1 MADLIKVGMADFK
14 VSRSPAT
21 IISYGLGSCIGVS
34 LYDPQTK
41 IGGLLHIML
50 PDSKQSRATDN
61 PAKFA
66 DTGIPLMLDEV
77 LKMGASRSR
86 LVAKMAGGA
95 QMFAFA
101 NATDVMR
108 VGSRNVAASKEILQK
123 LGIRLVGEDTGAN
136 YGRTVQIDLT
146 NGVYT
151 VKTIDKG
158 NKTIYPFD

>member
-108 VGSRNVAASKEILQK
+108 VGGRNVAASKEILQK

-158 NKTIYPFD
+158 NKTI

>member
-123 LGIRLVGEDTGAN
+123 LGFRLVGEDTGAN

-158 NKTIYPFD
+158 NKTI

>member
-21 IISYGLGSCIGVS
+21 IISYGLGSCLGVS

-158 NKTIYPFD
+158 NKTI